1 MFSYLEE
8 NDVLASIRGAHIIE
22 KKGWGARAI
31 PLSDIL
37 KSLNVDDKGKSF
49 LSKSSSNELVLIAEG
64 LPPIL
69 VKGSE

>member
-8 NDVLASIRGAHIIE
+8 NDVLASIGELTSLKKRGE
-22 KKGWGARAI
+22 GRAI